1 MALDNFHPAV
11 ANWFKKTFDNPTEI
25 QTKAW
30 HEIQKRQNTLISAPT
45 GSGKTLAAF
54 LAAINDFIKQGLEG
68 TLPDKTQIVY
78 VSPLKA
84 LSNDIEKNLQMPLRG
99 IENELKDSSL
109 PEIKLRVLVRTGDT
123 TPSARTKMTKN
134 PPHIL
139 VTTPE
144 SLYLLLTSEGGR
156 RMLSDVHTVIVDEIH
171 ALVGNKRGSH
181 LSLSLERLHTLTKRK
196 LIRIGL
202 SATQKPIEVV
212 AKFLVGNSGIKQNG
226 ELSCVII
233 NAGHKRELDLAIE
246 LPRSPLTAVM
256 SNEVWGEIYE
266 RLEELIKEHKTTLI
280 FVNTRR
286 LAERMAH
293 NLSERLGDEI
303 ITAHHGSISK
313 ERRLDAEKRLKS
325 GGLRALV
332 ATSSLEL
339 GIDIGFVD
347 LVCQM
352 GSPRAISTFLQRV
365 GRSGHTVKGT
375 PKGRLFPLTRDEL
388 VEGIAIFDAVR
399 RGELDTIVMPEKP
412 LDILAQHIVAEVSCR
427 DYSEEELYTLVSDA
441 YPYRDLTCK
450 EFDDIIN
457 MLSRGY
463 ATQKG
468 RRGAYLHHDM
478 VNGRLR
484 ARKGARLT
492 ALVSGGAIPDN
503 FDYDVILEP
512 TGTFIGTVNED
523 FAIESV
529 TGDIFLLSN
538 NSWRILGVG
547 SGKVRVE
554 DANGLPPTIPFW
566 FGEAP
571 SRSTE
576 LSFAVS
582 RLRVDI
588 SNRLGL
594 VGARHASPLPRHNED
609 ATEGLIDNQINDDW
623 KKNALLW
630 LTDEVGIDQSAAD
643 EAVTY
648 LGTVKAALGVIPSQE
663 TLVMERFFDEAGATH
678 LVIHSPFGS
687 RLNRAW
693 GLALRKRFCR
703 KFNFELQ
710 AAATEDS
717 IILSLGATHS
727 FPLEEVYNYLNP
739 KSVRSV
745 LIQALLDSPMFD
757 VRWRWNAS
765 RALAVLRRR
774 AGKKVPPAIQRI
786 HSEDLL
792 SLVFPDK
799 LACQE
804 NVQGER
810 EIPDHPLVSQT
821 INDCLY
827 EAMDIEELEHLLA
840 KIEANEKEL
849 IALDVREPSPLSE
862 QVLNARPYAFLDDA
876 PLEERRT
883 HAVQNRRWLDPA
895 EAKEFGRL
903 DAEAINAVKNEAW
916 PQAGNAEELHDALV
930 LLGFLTVEE
939 GKEGDVWKGYFKG
952 IKMGSQPVPAL
963 SEVEGLQ
970 VGGDNQRG
978 WEGYFKELANEKRA
992 STLKTIDGREFWVS
1006 AERIMQMKEIYPES
1020 TISPEIQIPE
1030 RLLQQHNDVETPL
1043 KASLLSSK
1051 ENSLVEIIRGRLE
1064 ALGPVSAFSLAE
1076 TMGLPVSEIEQALIT
1091 LENEGFVFR
1100 GNFTPDTDELEWCE
1114 RRLLARIHRYT
1125 LNKLRK
1131 EIEPVSAADFMRFL
1145 FSWHMI
1151 HSDEKPEGPEALREV
1166 LNKLEGVEAPA
1177 ASWEGELLPSRM
1189 KDYDHLWLDMLCLS
1203 GNTVWGRF
1211 RGQNYVP
1218 NGKKS
1223 PSPIKTTP
1231 ITLINRANLGT
1242 WKKGSPPV
1250 LLVGGNLAN
1259 LSHEAS
1265 KVLELLRDQGAS
1277 FFDEIV
1283 KKTGLLKVQ
1292 VEGAIAEL
1300 VALGTLTSDSYTGLR
1315 ALLVHSKYRTAKGRL
1330 KRRNISFKMEGAG
1343 RWSLLSSDSNSKDE
1357 KKGDSDALITIARV
1371 LLRRYGVVFRRLTD
1385 NESLLPTWRKLV
1397 RVFRTLEARGEVRG
1411 GRFVEGFWG
1420 EQFALPE
1427 AIGRL
1432 RMIRR
1437 EPKDSALVSISA
1449 ADPLNLTGVITPGRR
1464 VPSLFNNRILYK
1476 DGVPV
1481 AVKEGREIRLLTDFD
1496 RTEKWGI
1503 QNALIQRNVPP
1514 KLRAYLGKGV
1524 V

>member
-1 MALDNFHPAV
+1 MALDNFHSAV
-11 ANWFKKTFDNPTEI
+11 AKWFRKTFDAPTEI

-30 HEIQKRQNTLISAPT
+30 PEIQKRQNTLISAPT

-54 LAAINDFIKQGLEG
+54 LSAINDLIRQGLEG
-68 TLPDKTQIVY
+68 ALPDQTQVIY
-78 VSPLKA
+78 ISPLKA
-84 LSNDIEKNLQMPLRG
+84 LSNDIERNLQIPLRG
-99 IENELKDSSL
+99 IEKELKDSSL

-123 TPSARTKMTKN
+123 TPSARAKMAKN

-144 SLYLLLTSEGGR
+144 SLYLLLTSESGR
-156 RMLSDVHTVIVDEIH
+156 KMLSDVHTVIVDEIH
-171 ALVGNKRGSH
+171 ALVGSKRGSH
-181 LSLSLERLHTLTKRK
+181 LSLSLERLSALTRRE

-202 SATQKPIEVV
+202 SATQKPIETV
-212 AKFLVGNSGIKQNG
+212 ARFLIGSNGTNGARKLNCTIIDAGYKKQ
-226 ELSCVII
+226 
-233 NAGHKRELDLAIE
+233 LDLAIE
-246 LPRSPLTAVM
+246 IPRSPLTTVM
-256 SNEVWGEIYE
+256 SNEVWGEVYE

-286 LAERMAH
+286 LAERMTH
-293 NLSERLGDEI
+293 NLAERLGVDI

-313 ERRLDAEKRLKS
+313 EHRLDAERRLKS
-325 GGLRALV
+325 GALRALV

-339 GIDIGFVD
+339 GIDIGSID
-347 LVCQM
+347 LVCQI

-388 VEGIAIFDAVR
+388 VECIAILDSVR
-399 RGELDTIVMPEKP
+399 RGELDSIILPEKP
-412 LDILAQHIVAEVSCR
+412 LDILAQQIVAEVACR
-427 DYSEEELYTLVSDA
+427 EYKEDELYGLVTNA
-441 YPYRDLTCK
+441 YPYRDLTSK
-450 EFDDIIN
+450 EFNDVIK
-457 MLSRGY
+457 MLSHGF

-468 RRGAYLHHDM
+468 RRSAYLHHDI
-478 VNGRLR
+478 VNERLR

-492 ALVSGGAIPDN
+492 TLVSGGAIPDN

-512 TGTFIGTVNED
+512 TNTLIGTVNED

-529 TGDIFLLSN
+529 AGDIFLLGN

-547 SGKVRVE
+547 NGKVRVE

-571 SRSTE
+571 GRSAE
-576 LSFAVS
+576 LSSAVS
-582 RLRVDI
+582 RIRIEI
-588 SNRLGL
+588 SNRLGNL
-594 VGARHASPLPRHNED
+594 KGLRHGED
-609 ATEGLIDNQINDDW
+609 TPEDLIDNPIKDEW
-623 KKNALLW
+623 KREAILW
-630 LTDEVGIDQSAAD
+630 LTDEIGIDQASAD
-643 EAVTY
+643 QAVTY
-648 LGTVKAALGVIPSQE
+648 LGTIKAALGVMPSQD
-663 TLVMERFFDEAGATH
+663 TLVMERFFDEAGAMH

-693 GLALRKRFCR
+693 GLALRKRFCK

-710 AAATEDS
+710 AAATEDT

-727 FPLEEVYNYLNP
+727 FPLEEVYSYLNP
-739 KSVRSV
+739 KSVRHI

-774 AGKKVPPAIQRI
+774 GGKKVPPAIQRI
-786 HSEDLL
+786 QSEDLL

-810 EIPDHPLVSQT
+810 EIPDHLLVNQT
-821 INDCLY
+821 VSDCLY
-827 EAMDIEELEHLLA
+827 EAMDIEGLEHLLT
-840 KIEANEKEL
+840 KIQANEKEL
-849 IALDVREPSPLSE
+849 IALDLREPSPLSE

-895 EAKEFGRL
+895 EAEEFGKL
-903 DAEAINAVKNEAW
+903 DIEAINAVKNEAW
-916 PQAGNAEELHDALV
+916 PQVRSADELHDALI
-930 LLGFLTVEE
+930 LIGFLTAEEGKRRNDQNGWESYLGELINENRASILRTEE
-939 GKEGDVWKGYFKG
+939 GKE
-952 IKMGSQPVPAL
+952 
-963 SEVEGLQ
+963 
-970 VGGDNQRG
+970 
-978 WEGYFKELANEKRA
+978 
-992 STLKTIDGREFWVS
+992 FWVA
-1006 AERIMQMKEIYPES
+1006 AERMIQMKEIYPES
-1020 TISPEIQIPE
+1020 NMTHEIQIPE
-1030 RLLQQHNDVETPL
+1030 RRIEQLP
-1043 KASLLSSK
+1043 SK
-1051 ENSLVEIIRGRLE
+1051 ENALVEIIRGRLE
-1064 ALGPVSAFSLAE
+1064 ALGPVRAISLAE
-1076 TMGLPVSEIEQALIT
+1076 TMGIPTSNIEQALIA

-1100 GNFTPDTDELEWCE
+1100 GHFTPGVDELEWCE

-1125 LNKLRK
+1125 LNKIRK
-1131 EIEPVSAADFMRFL
+1131 EIEPVSPADFMRFL
-1145 FSWHMI
+1145 FSWHNI
-1151 HSDEKPEGPEALREV
+1151 HSDEKPEGPEALREI

-1177 ASWEGELLPSRM
+1177 ASWEGELIPSRM

-1211 RGQNYVP
+1211 RQQSYEP

-1231 ITLINRANLGT
+1231 ITLVNRANLET
-1242 WKKGSPPV
+1242 WKRLSPYSNN
-1250 LLVGGNLAN
+1250 NLGN

-1265 KVLELLRDQGAS
+1265 RVLALLTDQGAS

-1300 VALGTLTSDSYTGLR
+1300 VALGMLTSDSYSGLR
-1315 ALLVHSKYRTAKGRL
+1315 ALLVHSKYRTNKGRI
-1330 KRRNISFKMEGAG
+1330 KRNNIRFKMEGAG
-1343 RWSLLSSDSNSKDE
+1343 RWSFLHTNSYSKDE
-1357 KKGDSDALITIARV
+1357 KKTESEALMTIARV
-1371 LLRRYGVVFRRLTD
+1371 LLRRYGVVFRRLSD
-1385 NESLLPTWRKLV
+1385 CENFAPPPWRELV
-1397 RVFRTLEARGEVRG
+1397 RVFRNLEARGEIRG
-1411 GRFVEGFWG
+1411 GRFVEGVWG
-1420 EQFALPE
+1420 EQFALTE
-1427 AIGRL
+1427 AVSRL

-1437 EPKDSALVSISA
+1437 EPKDEALISISA
-1449 ADPLNLTGVITPGRR
+1449 ADPLNLTGVITPGRH
-1464 VPSLFNNRILYK
+1464 VPSLFKNRILYR

-1481 AVKEGREIRLLTDFD
+1481 AVKEGKEIRLLADFE
-1496 RTEKWGI
+1496 RMEKWKI
-1503 QNALIQRNVPP
+1503 QNALIQRNVAP

>member
-1 MALDNFHPAV
+1 
-11 ANWFKKTFDNPTEI
+11 
-25 QTKAW
+25 
-30 HEIQKRQNTLISAPT
+30 
-45 GSGKTLAAF
+45 
-54 LAAINDFIKQGLEG
+54 
-68 TLPDKTQIVY
+68 
-78 VSPLKA
+78 
-84 LSNDIEKNLQMPLRG
+84 
-99 IENELKDSSL
+99 
-109 PEIKLRVLVRTGDT
+109 
-123 TPSARTKMTKN
+123 
-134 PPHIL
+134 
-139 VTTPE
+139 
-144 SLYLLLTSEGGR
+144 
-156 RMLSDVHTVIVDEIH
+156 
-171 ALVGNKRGSH
+171 
-181 LSLSLERLHTLTKRK
+181 
-196 LIRIGL
+196 
-202 SATQKPIEVV
+202 
-212 AKFLVGNSGIKQNG
+212 
-226 ELSCVII
+226 
-233 NAGHKRELDLAIE
+233 
-246 LPRSPLTAVM
+246 
-256 SNEVWGEIYE
+256 
-266 RLEELIKEHKTTLI
+266 
-280 FVNTRR
+280 
-286 LAERMAH
+286 
-293 NLSERLGDEI
+293 
-303 ITAHHGSISK
+303 
-313 ERRLDAEKRLKS
+313 
-325 GGLRALV
+325 
-332 ATSSLEL
+332 
-339 GIDIGFVD
+339 
-347 LVCQM
+347 
-352 GSPRAISTFLQRV
+352 
-365 GRSGHTVKGT
+365 
-375 PKGRLFPLTRDEL
+375 
-388 VEGIAIFDAVR
+388 
-399 RGELDTIVMPEKP
+399 
-412 LDILAQHIVAEVSCR
+412 
-427 DYSEEELYTLVSDA
+427 
-441 YPYRDLTCK
+441 
-450 EFDDIIN
+450 
-457 MLSRGY
+457 
-463 ATQKG
+463 
-468 RRGAYLHHDM
+468 
-478 VNGRLR
+478 
-484 ARKGARLT
+484 
-492 ALVSGGAIPDN
+492 
-503 FDYDVILEP
+503 
-512 TGTFIGTVNED
+512 
-523 FAIESV
+523 
-529 TGDIFLLSN
+529 
-538 NSWRILGVG
+538 
-547 SGKVRVE
+547 
-554 DANGLPPTIPFW
+554 
-566 FGEAP
+566 
-571 SRSTE
+571 
-576 LSFAVS
+576 
-582 RLRVDI
+582 
-588 SNRLGL
+588 
-594 VGARHASPLPRHNED
+594 
-609 ATEGLIDNQINDDW
+609 
-623 KKNALLW
+623 
-630 LTDEVGIDQSAAD
+630 AAD

-648 LGTVKAALGVIPSQE
+648 LGTVKTALGVIPSQE

-739 KSVRSV
+739 KSVRSI

-827 EAMDIEELEHLLA
+827 EAMDIEELEYLLA

-883 HAVQNRRWLDPA
+883 HAVQNRRWLDPT

-903 DAEAINAVKNEAW
+903 DIEAINAVKNEAW

-939 GKEGDVWKGYFKG
+939 GKEGDGWKDYFKGIKTGSPPVPVLSTSASLSVNSVEGLLVGGDNQSGWKGYFK
-952 IKMGSQPVPAL
+952 
-963 SEVEGLQ
+963 
-970 VGGDNQRG
+970 
-978 WEGYFKELANEKRA
+978 ELVNEKRA
-992 STLKTIDGREFWVS
+992 SILKTRDGREFWVS
-1006 AERIMQMKEIYPES
+1006 VERIMQMREIYPES

-1043 KASLLSSK
+1043 MASLLSSK

-1076 TMGLPVSEIEQALIT
+1076 TMGLPVSEVEQTLIT

-1100 GNFTPDTDELEWCE
+1100 GNFTPDNVETRHGVSLQEWCE

-1151 HSDEKPEGPEALREV
+1151 HSEEKPEGTEALREV

-1211 RGQNYVP
+1211 RGQNYEP

-1231 ITLINRANLGT
+1231 ITLINRPNLET

-1250 LLVGGNLAN
+1250 PVLSGVEGLLVGGNLAN

-1265 KVLELLRDQGAS
+1265 KVLELLRNQGAS

-1315 ALLVHSKYRTAKGRL
+1315 ALLVHSKYRTTKGKL
-1330 KRRNISFKMEGAG
+1330 KGRNISFKMEGAG
-1343 RWSLLSSDSNSKDE
+1343 RWSLLSSDSNSKDQ
-1357 KKGDSDALITIARV
+1357 KKGDSEALITIARV

-1385 NESLLPTWRKLV
+1385 NESLLPPWRKLV

-1411 GRFVEGFWG
+1411 GRFVEGVWG

-1427 AIGRL
+1427 AVSKL

-1437 EPKDSALVSISA
+1437 EPKDSTLVSISA

-1481 AVKEGREIRLLTDFD
+1481 AVKEGKEIRLLTDFD
-1496 RTEKWGI
+1496 RTEKWNI
-1503 QNALIQRNVPP
+1503 QNALIQRNVPS

>member
-1 MALDNFHPAV
+1 MALDNFHSAV
-11 ANWFKKTFDNPTEI
+11 AKWFRKTFDAPTEI

-30 HEIQKRQNTLISAPT
+30 PEIQKRQNTLISAPT

-54 LAAINDFIKQGLEG
+54 LSAINDLIRQGLEG
-68 TLPDKTQIVY
+68 ALPDQTQVIY
-78 VSPLKA
+78 ISPLKA
-84 LSNDIEKNLQMPLRG
+84 LSNDIERNLQIPLRG
-99 IENELKDSSL
+99 IEKELKDSSL

-123 TPSARTKMTKN
+123 TPSARAKMAKN

-144 SLYLLLTSEGGR
+144 SLYLLLTSESGR
-156 RMLSDVHTVIVDEIH
+156 KMLSDVHTVIVDEIH
-171 ALVGNKRGSH
+171 ALVGSKRGSH
-181 LSLSLERLHTLTKRK
+181 LSLSLERLSALTRRE

-202 SATQKPIEVV
+202 SATQKPIETV
-212 AKFLVGNSGIKQNG
+212 ARFLIGSNG
-226 ELSCVII
+226 TNGARKLNCTII
-233 NAGHKRELDLAIE
+233 DAGYKRQLDLAIE
-246 LPRSPLTAVM
+246 IPRSPLTTVM
-256 SNEVWGEIYE
+256 SNEVWGEVYE

-286 LAERMAH
+286 LAERMTH
-293 NLSERLGDEI
+293 NLAERLGEEI

-313 ERRLDAEKRLKS
+313 EHRLDAERRLKS
-325 GGLRALV
+325 GVLRALV

-339 GIDIGFVD
+339 GIDIGSID
-347 LVCQM
+347 LVCQI

-388 VEGIAIFDAVR
+388 VECIAILDSVR
-399 RGELDTIVMPEKP
+399 RGELDSIILPEKP
-412 LDILAQHIVAEVSCR
+412 LDVLAQQIVAEVACR
-427 DYSEEELYTLVSDA
+427 GYKEEELYVLVSKA
-441 YPYRDLTCK
+441 YPYRNLTHK
-450 EFDDIIN
+450 EFNDVTK
-457 MLSRGY
+457 MLSHGF

-468 RRGAYLHHDM
+468 RRSAYLHHDI
-478 VNGRLR
+478 VNERLS

-512 TGTFIGTVNED
+512 TNTFIGTVNED

-529 TGDIFLLSN
+529 AGDIFLLGN

-547 SGKVRVE
+547 NGKVRVE

-571 SRSTE
+571 GRSAE
-576 LSFAVS
+576 LSSAVS
-582 RLRVDI
+582 RIRVEV
-588 SNRLGL
+588 SNRLGDL
-594 VGARHASPLPRHNED
+594 KGLRHRED
-609 ATEGLIDNQINDDW
+609 APEDLIDDPIIDGW
-623 KKNALLW
+623 KREALLW
-630 LTDEVGIDQSAAD
+630 LTNQIGIDQAVAD
-643 EAVTY
+643 QAVTY
-648 LGTVKAALGVIPSQE
+648 LGTIKAALGVMPSQD

-739 KSVRSV
+739 KSVRHV

-786 HSEDLL
+786 QSEDLL

-810 EIPDHPLVSQT
+810 DIPNHPLVNQT

-827 EAMDIEELEHLLA
+827 EAMDIEELEHLLV
-840 KIEANEKEL
+840 KIQANEKEL

-862 QVLNARPYAFLDDA
+862 QVLNARPYAFLDNA

-883 HAVQNRRWLDPA
+883 NAVRNRRWSDPA
-895 EAKEFGRL
+895 EAAEFGKL
-903 DAEAINAVKNEAW
+903 DIEAITTVKSEAW
-916 PQAGNAEELHDALV
+916 PQVGNAEELHDALV
-930 LLGFLTVEE
+930 LLGFLTVNE
-939 GKEGDVWKGYFKG
+939 GKNANGWEDYFEEL
-952 IKMGSQPVPAL
+952 L
-963 SEVEGLQ
+963 SE
-970 VGGDNQRG
+970 N
-978 WEGYFKELANEKRA
+978 RA
-992 STLKTIDGREFWVS
+992 SILRAEDRREFWV
-1006 AERIMQMKEIYPES
+1006 ATERIMYMKEIYPES
-1020 TISPEIQIPE
+1020 KMTHEIQIPE
-1030 RLLQQHNDVETPL
+1030 RLTEQ
-1043 KASLLSSK
+1043 LSSK
-1051 ENSLVEIIRGRLE
+1051 ENALVEIMRGRLE
-1064 ALGPVSAFSLAE
+1064 ALGPVRAISLAE
-1076 TMGLPVSEIEQALIT
+1076 TMGIPISRIEQALIA
-1091 LENEGFVFR
+1091 LENEGFIFR
-1100 GNFTPDTDELEWCE
+1100 GHFTPGVDELEWCE

-1125 LNKLRK
+1125 LNKIRK
-1131 EIEPVSAADFMRFL
+1131 EIEPVSAANFMRFL
-1145 FSWHMI
+1145 FSWHNI

-1166 LNKLEGVEAPA
+1166 LNQLEGVEAPA

-1211 RGQNYVP
+1211 RRQSYEP

-1231 ITLINRANLGT
+1231 ITLVSRADLEIWKGLSSYFNGNLG
-1242 WKKGSPPV
+1242 
-1250 LLVGGNLAN
+1250 N

-1265 KVLELLRDQGAS
+1265 KVLALLTDQGAS

-1300 VALGTLTSDSYTGLR
+1300 VALGMLTSDSYSGLR
-1315 ALLVHSKYRTAKGRL
+1315 ALLVHSKYRTNKGRL
-1330 KRRNISFKMEGAG
+1330 RRRNISFNMEGAG
-1343 RWSLLSSDSNSKDE
+1343 RWSLLHTNSYSKDE
-1357 KKGDSDALITIARV
+1357 KKTDSETLVTIARV
-1371 LLRRYGVVFRRLTD
+1371 LLRRYGVVFRRLAD
-1385 NESLLPTWRKLV
+1385 CENFAPPWRELV
-1397 RVFRTLEARGEVRG
+1397 RVFRNLEARGEIRG
-1411 GRFVEGFWG
+1411 GGFVEGVWG
-1420 EQFALPE
+1420 EQFALTE
-1427 AIGRL
+1427 AVNRL
-1432 RMIRR
+1432 RIIRR
-1437 EPKDSALVSISA
+1437 EPKDGALVSISA
-1449 ADPLNLTGVITPGRR
+1449 ADPLNLTGVITPGRH
-1464 VPSLFNNRILYK
+1464 VPSQFKNRILYR

-1481 AVKEGREIRLLTDFD
+1481 AVKEGKEIRLLTDFE
-1496 RTEKWGI
+1496 RTEKWKI
-1503 QNALIQRNVPP
+1503 QNALIQRNVSP

>member
-1 MALDNFHPAV
+1 
-11 ANWFKKTFDNPTEI
+11 
-25 QTKAW
+25 
-30 HEIQKRQNTLISAPT
+30 
-45 GSGKTLAAF
+45 
-54 LAAINDFIKQGLEG
+54 EG
-68 TLPDKTQIVY
+68 ALPDKTQIVY

-84 LSNDIEKNLQMPLRG
+84 LSNDIEKNLQIPLRG

-144 SLYLLLTSEGGR
+144 SLYLLLTSESGR

-181 LSLSLERLHTLTKRK
+181 LSLSLERLNVLTKKK

-202 SATQKPIEVV
+202 SATQKPIEIV
-212 AKFLVGNSGIKQNG
+212 AKFLIGNSGINESG
-226 ELSCVII
+226 ELNCTII
-233 NAGHKRELDLAIE
+233 NAGHKRQLDLAIE
-246 LPRSPLTAVM
+246 IPRSPLTAVM

-293 NLSERLGDEI
+293 NLSERLGEEI

-325 GGLRALV
+325 GALRALL

-339 GIDIGFVD
+339 GIDIGSVD

-388 VEGIAIFDAVR
+388 VEGIAILDAVR
-399 RGELDTIVMPEKP
+399 KGELDSIVMPEKP

-427 DYSEEELYTLVSDA
+427 DYSEEELYALASDA
-441 YPYRDLTCK
+441 YPYRNLTRK

-478 VNGRLR
+478 VNRRLR

-529 TGDIFLLSN
+529 AGDIFLLGN

-554 DANGLPPTIPFW
+554 DANGIPPTIPFW

-571 SRSTE
+571 SRSAE

-582 RLRVDI
+582 RLREQI

-594 VGARHASPLPRHNED
+594 VGARHASPLRRHNED
-609 ATEGLIDNQINDDW
+609 TEHLLVGAPSWCDTTDDPINDDW

-630 LTDEVGIDQSAAD
+630 LIDEAGIDQAAAD

-739 KSVRSV
+739 KSVRNV
-745 LIQALLDSPMFD
+745 LTQALLDSPMFD

-804 NVQGER
+804 NIQGER

-827 EAMDIEELEHLLA
+827 EAMDIEELEYLLA

-883 HAVQNRRWLDPA
+883 HAVQNRRWLDPT

-903 DAEAINAVKNEAW
+903 DIEAINAVKNEAW

-939 GKEGDVWKGYFKG
+939 GKEGDGWKDYFKG
-952 IKMGSQPVPAL
+952 IK
-963 SEVEGLQ
+963 
-970 VGGDNQRG
+970 
-978 WEGYFKELANEKRA
+978 
-992 STLKTIDGREFWVS
+992 T
-1006 AERIMQMKEIYPES
+1006 
-1020 TISPEIQIPE
+1020 
-1030 RLLQQHNDVETPL
+1030 
-1043 KASLLSSK
+1043 
-1051 ENSLVEIIRGRLE
+1051 
-1064 ALGPVSAFSLAE
+1064 
-1076 TMGLPVSEIEQALIT
+1076 
-1091 LENEGFVFR
+1091 
-1100 GNFTPDTDELEWCE
+1100 
-1114 RRLLARIHRYT
+1114 
-1125 LNKLRK
+1125 
-1131 EIEPVSAADFMRFL
+1131 
-1145 FSWHMI
+1145 
-1151 HSDEKPEGPEALREV
+1151 
-1166 LNKLEGVEAPA
+1166 
-1177 ASWEGELLPSRM
+1177 
-1189 KDYDHLWLDMLCLS
+1189 
-1203 GNTVWGRF
+1203 
-1211 RGQNYVP
+1211 
-1218 NGKKS
+1218 
-1223 PSPIKTTP
+1223 
-1231 ITLINRANLGT
+1231 
-1242 WKKGSPPV
+1242 GSPPV
-1250 LLVGGNLAN
+1250 PVLSTSASLSVNSVEGLLV
-1259 LSHEAS
+1259 
-1265 KVLELLRDQGAS
+1265 
-1277 FFDEIV
+1277 
-1283 KKTGLLKVQ
+1283 
-1292 VEGAIAEL
+1292 
-1300 VALGTLTSDSYTGLR
+1300 
-1315 ALLVHSKYRTAKGRL
+1315 
-1330 KRRNISFKMEGAG
+1330 
-1343 RWSLLSSDSNSKDE
+1343 
-1357 KKGDSDALITIARV
+1357 
-1371 LLRRYGVVFRRLTD
+1371 
-1385 NESLLPTWRKLV
+1385 
-1397 RVFRTLEARGEVRG
+1397 
-1411 GRFVEGFWG
+1411 
-1420 EQFALPE
+1420 
-1427 AIGRL
+1427 
-1432 RMIRR
+1432 
-1437 EPKDSALVSISA
+1437 
-1449 ADPLNLTGVITPGRR
+1449 
-1464 VPSLFNNRILYK
+1464 
-1476 DGVPV
+1476 
-1481 AVKEGREIRLLTDFD
+1481 
-1496 RTEKWGI
+1496 
-1503 QNALIQRNVPP
+1503 
-1514 KLRAYLGKGV
+1514 
-1524 V
+1524 